1 MNVNVF
7 FKDDLGKIRVS
18 DTLVQA
24 YRLFPVD
31 SVGYLVDRLERVEK
45 ILLFLL
51 IAENYSDYNVA
62 CIQNFKPYDDILGQ
76 VLEWLENESGTFND
90 RDILFLR
97 EITGSKTINLD
108 IFVDSR
114 GLKLPKALNDKEIKI
129 LRRDSR
135 IEKILEKDPQ

>member
-1 MNVNVF
+1 
-7 FKDDLGKIRVS
+7 
-18 DTLVQA
+18 
-24 YRLFPVD
+24 
-31 SVGYLVDRLERVEK
+31 YLVDRLERVEK

-51 IAENYSDYNVA
+51 IAENYSDYNEA

-97 EITGSKTINLD
+97 ELTGSKTINLD
-108 IFVDSR
+108 LFVDSR

>member
-7 FKDDLGKIRVS
+7 FKDDSGKIRVS

-51 IAENYSDYNVA
+51 IAENYSDYNEA

-90 RDILFLR
+90 RDILFLH
-97 EITGSKTINLD
+97 EITGSKTINLNL
-108 IFVDSR
+108 FVDSR
-114 GLKLPKALNDKEIKI
+114 GMKLPKALDDKEIKI